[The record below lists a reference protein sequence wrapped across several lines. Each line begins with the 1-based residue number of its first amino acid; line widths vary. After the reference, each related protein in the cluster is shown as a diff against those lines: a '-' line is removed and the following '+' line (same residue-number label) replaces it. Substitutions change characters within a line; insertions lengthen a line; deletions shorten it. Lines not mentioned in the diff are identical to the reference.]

1 MKMFNPS
8 NIMLDYFE
16 IWVYDPNTCP
26 RYLPGRRGPSGSPL
40 MKGEHHFKRKWLS
53 EVNLTAFALRIEEIR
68 RARIQTDLRASRERM
83 NRRAAHLDALVQ
95 GPSL

>member
-26 RYLPGRRGPSGSPL
+26 RYLAGRRGPSGSPL

-53 EVNLTAFALRIEEIR
+53 EANLTAFALRIEEIR